1 MRGSAASTHLPP
13 TIENRHPDTASPR
26 HAAFRPWPLRKRV
39 GKRGATAVPSET
51 FNMWRD
57 LAPRRL
63 FRAYLPFYPERR
75 RWPPEVAFRRL
86 LRGALPSLCQ
96 WAPRGRN
103 APQGI
108 QAAPPETA
116 ATLATARRHRSLPTQ
131 SPSRPVFP
139 WEELGESVRGFPGR
153 GINEARGRRR
163 SIDFARE
170 FLRDRAKWRGFIP
183 ASGLRRLTAIIA
195 GERLMAEKGLEA
207 DGRELGGDAAK
218 AACRLV
224 NGRRRRSAMTANLRT
239 NFAS

>member
-1 MRGSAASTHLPP
+1 MKTATKKALKKTAEASADASPRPKKLVAAVARPGGPADRAARGARVRGA
-13 TIENRHPDTASPR
+13 ASPR
-26 HAAFRPWPLRKRV
+26 HAAFRPWPLKKRS
-39 GKRGATAVPSET
+39 GSGARLPCLPKLIKSGATS
-51 FNMWRD
+51 
-57 LAPRRL
+57 APRRL

-139 WEELGESVRGFPGR
+139 WEELRQSLRAARGR
-153 GINEARGRRR
+153 GIK
-163 SIDFARE
+163 SP
-170 FLRDRAKWRGFIP
+170 P
-183 ASGLRRLTAIIA
+183 ATG
-195 GERLMAEKGLEA
+195 
-207 DGRELGGDAAK
+207 
-218 AACRLV
+218 
-224 NGRRRRSAMTANLRT
+224 
-239 NFAS
+239 